1 MLKDSFSREINQMT
15 TFEIVIVCLLAA
27 AFLMIINLHYS
38 ISKILDI
45 LESHDDDLGKTLE
58 CLKILKG
65 LIK

>member
-1 MLKDSFSREINQMT
+1 MT
-15 TFEIVIVCLLAA
+15 AFEIVIVCFLAV

-45 LESHDDDLGKTLE
+45 LETHDNSLDKNLK

>member
-1 MLKDSFSREINQMT
+1 MT
-15 TFEIVIVCLLAA
+15 TFEIVIVCLLAV

-45 LESHDDDLGKTLE
+45 LEAHDKSLDTLLE
-58 CLKILKG
+58 SIKILKG